1 VSKENTKPP
10 RSPATAGHKPAP
22 PAAPPAAPP
31 SARGPTGRVR
41 FDDRGNAIWE
51 WSVATGSFGR
61 DVSTSR
67 LKKLDHPALSIAD
80 DSPTPVEAARRNPL
94 GAVRGYDPYDSGQLD
109 KKKAPPR
116 KKDLR
121 RLGEWIK
128 LRKQAEGQ
136 KDDE

>member
-1 VSKENTKPP
+1 MSKENTKPP
-10 RSPATAGHKPAP
+10 RSPATAGQKP
-22 PAAPPAAPP
+22 APPAAPP
-31 SARGPTGRVR
+31 SARGPTGRVQ

-67 LKKLDHPALSIAD
+67 LKKLDHPGLSIAE
-80 DSPTPVEAARRNPL
+80 DSPTPVETARRNPL

-136 KDDE
+136 NDDE